1 MDEQLGFRRTRQNN
15 KDLPF
20 LGGVFVEVLKSFA
33 TVLTLLAFSLG
44 FFSSRLPEAG
54 GCVGAVWWVLA

>member
-1 MDEQLGFRRTRQNN
+1 M
-15 KDLPF
+15 
-20 LGGVFVEVLKSFA
+20 GGVFVEVLNSFA